1 MHKNILKM
9 RLKKIFIL
17 LILSFLASSCSEKVP
32 AYRQIW
38 QEAHHLDDSSMVKAY
53 GEPREDM
60 DNIFGAILEAV
71 DGNWDKVGRLT
82 AGSRTSELYAYYHN
96 LTMAM
101 QGHLADSLMYYYQP
115 FERGLFLP
123 VNETA
128 GQLRI
133 AASSEVWFRLGEM
146 TMAEHSAML
155 AQIFSAGHFGVPY
168 LKRLAEINL
177 VNGQD
182 EAARKYLRLLSK
194 EPGYEKWV
202 SERIP
207 GNESKTVKERLA
219 LLRTLTP
226 KSDLVHSPSDYRG
239 ILKNLLA
246 SNPDNDLARQYLL
259 CLDIL
264 MKNLE
269 HFIEDYDPSRDDSR
283 LYDEA
288 VLIFLAQR
296 GAMTPE
302 NIAHF
307 DIPYPV
313 LQEFSD
319 YNNMVNMHRGAMG
332 PMQEKYGK
340 TYWFFYQ
347 YAKRNVK

>member
-1 MHKNILKM
+1 M
-9 RLKKIFIL
+9 RLKEIFIL
-17 LILSFLASSCSEKVP
+17 LILPFLSASCSKTVP
-32 AYRQIW
+32 GYRQMW
-38 QEAHHLDDSSMVKAY
+38 QEAHHMDDAAMVKMY
-53 GEPREDM
+53 GEPREDV
-60 DNIFGAILEAV
+60 DNIFGAILEAI
-71 DGNWDKVGRLT
+71 DGDWDKVDMLT
-82 AGSRTSELYAYYHN
+82 KGSRASDLYAYYHN
-96 LTMAM
+96 LSMAM
-101 QGHLADSLMYYYQP
+101 QGCLADSLMYYYQP

-155 AQIFSAGHFGVPY
+155 GQIFSADHFGVPY

-177 VNGQD
+177 VNGQT
-182 EAARKYLRLLSK
+182 EAARKYLRLLSM
-194 EPGYEKWV
+194 EPGCEKWV

-207 GNESKTVKERLA
+207 GKESKAVKEQLA
-219 LLRTLTP
+219 FLRNLTP
-226 KSDLVHSPSDYRG
+226 KSDMVHSPTDYRG

-246 SNPDNDLARQYLL
+246 SNPDNELARQYLL

-264 MKNLE
+264 LKDLE

-307 DIPYPV
+307 DIPYTV

-319 YNNMVNMHRGAMG
+319 YNDMVNRHRAAME
-332 PMQEKYGK
+332 PMQDKYGK

-347 YAKRNVK
+347 YAKRNTK

>member
-1 MHKNILKM
+1 MHKDVHKM
-9 RLKKIFIL
+9 RSYKIFL
-17 LILSFLASSCSEKVP
+17 LLALPFLIASCADEVP
-32 AYRQIW
+32 AYRQLW
-38 QEAHHLDDSSMVKAY
+38 QKAHHLDDARMTEVY
-53 GEPREDM
+53 GEPREDT
-60 DNIFGAILEAV
+60 DNIFGAIMEAV
-71 DGNWDKVGRLT
+71 DGNWDKVDQLT
-82 AGSRTSELYAYYHN
+82 RGSRTSDLYAYYHN
-96 LTMAM
+96 LAKAM
-101 QGHLADSLMYYYQP
+101 EGHLADSLMYYYQP

-123 VNETA
+123 VGETS

-155 AQIFSAGHFGVPY
+155 AQIFSPEHFGVPY
-168 LKRLAEINL
+168 LKRLAEINV

-194 EPGYEKWV
+194 EEGCGEWV
-202 SERIP
+202 ADRIP
-207 GNESKTVKERLA
+207 GQESKTVREYVSGIRSLV
-219 LLRTLTP
+219 P
-226 KSDLVHSPSDYRG
+226 KHDAVHSPSDYRG

-246 SNPDNDLARQYLL
+246 SNPDNSLARQYLL
-259 CLDIL
+259 CLDIII
-264 MKNLE
+264 KDLE
-269 HFIEDYDPSRDDSR
+269 HFMEDYDPSRDRSR

-288 VLIFLAQR
+288 ILIYLAQR
-296 GAMTPE
+296 GALTRQ

-307 DIPYPV
+307 GISTQI

-319 YNNMVNMHRGAMG
+319 YNNMVTLNRGAME

-347 YAKRNVK
+347 YAKRNIK

>member
-1 MHKNILKM
+1 M
-9 RLKKIFIL
+9 RLRNIFIL
-17 LILSFLASSCSEKVP
+17 LILSFLAASCSEEVP
-32 AYRQIW
+32 AHRQIW
-38 QEAHHLDDSSMVKAY
+38 QEAHHLDDSTMVKMY
-53 GEPREDM
+53 GEPRMDM

-71 DGNWDKVGRLT
+71 DGNWDKVDILT
-82 AGSRTSELYAYYHN
+82 KGSRTSDLYAYYHN
-96 LTMAM
+96 LAMAM
-101 QGHLADSLMYYYQP
+101 KGCLPDSLMYYYQP

-155 AQIFSAGHFGVPY
+155 GQIFSAHHFGVPY

-182 EAARKYLRLLSK
+182 EAALKYLRLLSK
-194 EPGYEKWV
+194 EPGCEKWV
-202 SERIP
+202 AERIP
-207 GNESKTVKERLA
+207 GKESKAVKEQLSFI
-219 LLRTLTP
+219 RTLTP
-226 KSDLVHSPSDYRG
+226 KSDMVHSPSDYRG
-239 ILKNLLA
+239 ILKNLLS
-246 SNPDNDLARQYLL
+246 SNPDNELARQYLL

-264 MKNLE
+264 LKNLD
-269 HFIEDYDPSRDDSR
+269 HFIEDYDPTRDDSR

-302 NIAHF
+302 NISHF
-307 DIPYPV
+307 DIPYAV

-319 YNNMVNMHRGAMG
+319 YNNMVNMHRGAME
-332 PMQEKYGK
+332 PMQDKYGK

-347 YAKRNVK
+347 YAKRNIK

>member
-1 MHKNILKM
+1 M
-9 RLKKIFIL
+9 RFNKIFIL
-17 LILSFLASSCSEKVP
+17 LILPFMAASCSKQTSS
-32 AYRQIW
+32 YRQMW
-38 QEAHHLDDSSMVKAY
+38 QEAHHLDDSSMVKMY
-53 GEPREDM
+53 GEPREDL
-60 DNIFGAILEAV
+60 DNIFGAIMEAV
-71 DGNWDKVGRLT
+71 DGNWDKVGSLT
-82 AGSRTSELYAYYHN
+82 EGSRTSELYAYYHN
-96 LTMAM
+96 LAMAM

-155 AQIFSAGHFGVPY
+155 GQIFSANHFGTPY

-194 EPGYEKWV
+194 EPGCENWV

-207 GNESKTVKERLA
+207 GNESKAVKEQLA
-219 LLRTLTP
+219 FLRTLTP
-226 KSDLVHSPSDYRG
+226 KSDMVHSPSDYRG
-239 ILKNLLA
+239 ILRNLLA
-246 SNPDNDLARQYLL
+246 SNPDNALARQYLL

-264 MKNLE
+264 TKNLE
-269 HFIEDYDPSRDDSR
+269 HFIEDYDPLRDDSR

-302 NIAHF
+302 NISHF
-307 DIPYPV
+307 DIPYAV
-313 LQEFSD
+313 LQDFSD
-319 YNNMVNMHRGAMG
+319 YNNMVGMHRGAME
-332 PMQEKYGK
+332 PMQDKYGK

-347 YAKRNVK
+347 YAKRNK